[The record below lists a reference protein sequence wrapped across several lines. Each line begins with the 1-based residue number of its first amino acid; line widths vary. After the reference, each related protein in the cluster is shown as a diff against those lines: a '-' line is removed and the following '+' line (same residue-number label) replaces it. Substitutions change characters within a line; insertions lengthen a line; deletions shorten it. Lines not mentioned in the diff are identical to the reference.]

1 MTAEIPLFAN
11 TSLYV
16 GDLDNSVTEAM
27 LFEKF
32 STCGTVSLVKICRD
46 KVTRQSLGYAYVN
59 YFQPADAVRAL
70 DSLNFELLANK
81 PMRLMW
87 SQRDPALRKS
97 GVGNI
102 FIKNLDDMID
112 NKTL

>member
-1 MTAEIPLFAN
+1 MITEIPLYAN

-16 GDLDNSVTEAM
+16 GDLDDSVTEAM

-32 STCGTVSLVKICRD
+32 STCGSVSLVKVCRD

-59 YFQPADAVRAL
+59 YLQPADALRAL
-70 DSLNFELLANK
+70 DSLNFEPLANK

-97 GVGNI
+97 GVGNV
-102 FIKNLDDMID
+102 FIKNLDEMID